1 MWAHRWAPPTK
12 ATPGGRVGLRLPLRQ
27 SFTQL
32 AASLYT
38 HTATSS
44 SPTML
49 RLCLPPWVTRAQ
61 CSGSQERNAD
71 RANLPPAGSVEEH
84 DVEKN
89 RWRIAT
95 MPRLRPRSP
104 MYVPMDTRR
113 PHPDI
118 PVLTTFP
125 TRPHPGTH
133 AAPMPIGSVS
143 GIPVT
148 HGHPHGCFRTPRPPR
163 PQAPCTPSG
172 SRGRAGMGT
181 GLP

>member
-1 MWAHRWAPPTK
+1 M
-12 ATPGGRVGLRLPLRQ
+12 
-27 SFTQL
+27 
-32 AASLYT
+32 
-38 HTATSS
+38 
-44 SPTML
+44 
-49 RLCLPPWVTRAQ
+49 
-61 CSGSQERNAD
+61 
-71 RANLPPAGSVEEH
+71 
-84 DVEKN
+84 EKN
-89 RWRIAT
+89 QWRIAT
-95 MPRLRPRSP
+95 MSRLRPRSP

-133 AAPMPIGSVS
+133 AAPMSIGSVS

-148 HGHPHGCFRTPRPPR
+148 HGHPHGCFRTPRPVR